1 MGTQTAPEYEGDER
15 GERYWGRG
23 LRGKLLG
30 VIPLVGSPRS
40 VARAREYV
48 RGKLGDDHPALGD
61 VILLV
66 SELVTNSVVHS
77 KSRDGGRVTLA
88 LADCHDRIHVDVVDE
103 GGDFVPHVDLDGF
116 AEGGRGLFLV
126 EAISDR
132 WGVHTDD
139 KGRTV
144 WFQVLYRRRDA
155 TGCDDRQ
162 ASEEHSVRHRRT

>member
-1 MGTQTAPEYEGDER
+1 M
-15 GERYWGRG
+15 
-23 LRGKLLG
+23 
-30 VIPLVGSPRS
+30 
-40 VARAREYV
+40 
-48 RGKLGDDHPALGD
+48 
-61 VILLV
+61 

-126 EAISDR
+126 EAISER

-144 WFQVLYRRRDA
+144 WFQVLYQRLDA
-155 TGCDDRQ
+155 AVRDDRQ
-162 ASEEHSVRHRRT
+162 ASEDISARHRLT